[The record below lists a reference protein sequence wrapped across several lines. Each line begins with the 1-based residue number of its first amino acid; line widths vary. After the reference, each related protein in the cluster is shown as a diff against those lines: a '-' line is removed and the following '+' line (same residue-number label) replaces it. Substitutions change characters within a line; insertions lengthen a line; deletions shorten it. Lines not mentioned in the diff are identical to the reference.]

1 MSQLSA
7 SPSEYA
13 DDHIVRIMNIN
24 EEEQAI
30 IRVRTKF
37 HVSLVFS
44 RMTLEV
50 FEKDGVIY
58 TRQEVN
64 GGDVDDDMSINE
76 PEYGSD
82 LETQPIDYEEKKT
95 NDEFITPPVV
105 SMFAG
110 GNFEQVNEKH
120 ASRMEGITDNDS
132 IIQNLSFFEI
142 KEEIEEDDWCA
153 PGGTQIDYFGYDN
166 IQAIADTQYDDDE
179 TQDE

>member
-64 GGDVDDDMSINE
+64 GGDVDDEVYVDE

-82 LETQPIDYEEKKT
+82 LETQPLDYEEKKQD
-95 NDEFITPPVV
+95 DEFITPPVV
-105 SMFAG
+105 TMFAG
-110 GNFEQVNEKH
+110 GNFDQINEKH
-120 ASRMEGITDNDS
+120 ASRLEGLAEDDCAIEN
-132 IIQNLSFFEI
+132 ISFSPGS
-142 KEEIEEDDWCA
+142 EEDESCL

-166 IQAIADTQYDDDE
+166 IQAIADTQYEDDDE